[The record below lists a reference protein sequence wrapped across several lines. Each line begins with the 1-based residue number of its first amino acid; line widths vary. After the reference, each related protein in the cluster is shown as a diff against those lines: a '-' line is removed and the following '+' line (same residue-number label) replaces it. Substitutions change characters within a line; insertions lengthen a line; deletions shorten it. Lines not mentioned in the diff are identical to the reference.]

1 MCCTCLCKHM
11 LVRFLNKTSRANCL
25 VVVDFYIYVLARST
39 IAGSL
44 LFETCVIQRNES
56 DQLNAW
62 VWEIEF
68 LKPKHVCKIFWVQVF
83 VPLAVKLPFTSWQWD
98 LEKKTQR
105 IIAYLEALSDEK
117 ACAVCYYEYVASYLS
132 ARDQQSLMMIAR
144 DCKCDFPD
152 RKADDASSSFNMSS
166 KKDTVGECCKA
177 SSF

>member
-98 LEKKTQR
+98 LEKK
-105 IIAYLEALSDEK
+105 LSVSLPIWK
-117 ACAVCYYEYVASYLS
+117 RCPMRKLARCAT
-132 ARDQQSLMMIAR
+132 M
-144 DCKCDFPD
+144 
-152 RKADDASSSFNMSS
+152 NMLPATSQLGTS
-166 KKDTVGECCKA
+166 NP
-177 SSF
+177 